1 MPDINLPGVS
11 SNINVKELIDG
22 LVKVESK
29 KLDRLES
36 AKDKFDKEKSAWVSL
51 GNKIKALEESSKQLY
66 GFRSPFENKVA
77 VSSDESI
84 LVAEAQRTAE
94 PSRSMVRVE
103 QLARNERILSDPIP
117 DDLVLDKQRIVF
129 RVGEAEAD
137 IHFEGGRISDLV
149 RAINEQGKDLIFAK
163 STKDTEGTSVLV
175 IESKETGESNGITVR
190 DEDSLSF
197 LKKIGLFE
205 TREIVTVDTGL
216 TEKNVTAITE
226 KGTYTVKDGILLLEP
241 GTEAALTFDTAVEAK
256 EGILIRVEVSASDI
270 AKEKVEPKV
279 VSWPELKRIGS
290 VTVRDIVIDGG
301 RSISAIEEEKKP
313 VEEKKPQV
321 QDDRVF
327 GVLDSRGKRYLIEPR
342 GIEEEFKG
350 LEFGLTEVVP
360 AGTKITGFVF
370 VNNNTEKRVAYR
382 QPTLEDTK
390 ERGGVVPKHL
400 VQEAKDSIIHI
411 DDVRVRR
418 NNNEIEDAVG
428 GVTLRLVGEGEK
440 KVSITVDRDFELITG
455 KIIDVI
461 EKYNDLMKFI
471 NDGMKVVPSGTLD
484 EETESGI
491 LTGDITV
498 QGLKTRLQNIMMNPY
513 PTSLGKELSLL
524 AQVGVSMGAHGTS
537 WSDIKGGYLQV
548 EEGRFIEALRT
559 HPKEIEELFG
569 SDTNRDMVTDNGV
582 AYTLERNMKGYTDP
596 QSGIVSYHIKN
607 TDSDIKSQEKKI
619 EDWKEHLEEYRKKLE
634 SDFTL
639 MQQALHEMEQ
649 SQKSLENFSK
659 QFSTK

>member
-11 SNINVKELIDG
+11 SNINVKEIIDG

-51 GNKIKALEESSKQLY
+51 GNKVKALEESSKQLY
-66 GFRSPFENKVA
+66 GFRSPFDDKVA

-84 LVAEAQRTAE
+84 VVAEAERTAE
-94 PSRSMVRVE
+94 PSRSLVRVE
-103 QLARNERILSDPIP
+103 QLAKNERILSDPIP
-117 DDLVLDKQRIVF
+117 DDFVLDKQRIVF
-129 RVGEAEAD
+129 RVGTTEAE
-137 IHFEGGRISDLV
+137 IHFEGGRVSDLV
-149 RAINEQGKDLIFAK
+149 KAINEQGKELISAK

-175 IESKETGESNGITVR
+175 IESKETGGRNSITVH
-190 DEDSLSF
+190 DADSLAF
-197 LKKIGLFE
+197 LEKIGLFE

-216 TEKNVTAITE
+216 TEKKVTSLTE
-226 KGTYTVKDGILLLEP
+226 KKGYTVEDGTLLLDP
-241 GTEAALTFDTAVEAK
+241 GAEAALSFDTALEAK
-256 EGILIRVEVSASDI
+256 EGMLVRVEVSASEI
-270 AKEKVEPKV
+270 VKETVQPEA

-301 RSISAIEEEKKP
+301 KSISAIEDKKKP

-321 QDDRVF
+321 VDDRVF
-327 GVLDSRGKRYLIEPR
+327 GILDSRGKRYMVER
-342 GIEEEFKG
+342 VGIDKEFKG
-350 LEFGLTEVVP
+350 LEFKLTEVIP
-360 AGTKITGFVF
+360 AGTRISGFVF
-370 VNNNTEKRVAYR
+370 VNKNTQRRVAYR
-382 QPTLEDTK
+382 QVELEDTTQ
-390 ERGGVVPKHL
+390 RGGVVPKHL
-400 VQEAKDSIIHI
+400 VQEAKDSVIYI
-411 DDVRVRR
+411 DDVRVGRS
-418 NNNEIEDAVG
+418 NNEIEDAVG
-428 GVTLRLVGEGEK
+428 GVTLRLMGEGDR
-440 KVSITVDRDFELITG
+440 KVSVTVDRDYELITK
-455 KIIDVI
+455 KIIDMI
-461 EKYNDLMKFI
+461 DKYNDLMKFI

-513 PTSLGKELSLL
+513 PTSRGKELSLL

-548 EEGRFIEALRT
+548 EEDRFIEVLRT
-559 HPKEIEELFG
+559 YPQEIKELFG
-569 SDTNRDMVTDNGV
+569 SDMNRDMVTDNGV

-596 QSGIVSYHIKN
+596 QSGIVAYHIKN
-607 TDSDIKSQEKKI
+607 TDSDIKSQEHRI